1 MIENQTKKNNDKG
14 ITLIALVITI
24 IVLLI
29 LAGISIAFLT
39 GENGIISRATNAK
52 FEKEKSEIK
61 EMLGLSVN
69 TIAIEQKQKQDDLA
83 NYYKEQETFVEKGKF
98 DTSKYKINNYKY
110 NDENKIITITIYKE
124 NGTKNQYEYEINLET
139 GSIEFKNRT
148 EIIDSNKAYK
158 INYQLN
164 SGNFEEN
171 TNVVY
176 EFKKGETVG
185 FVNPVKEGAA
195 FDGWYLTS
203 DFSGTNLTQTTK
215 DMQSDITLY
224 AKWINE
230 SNADYFTYS
239 TSGGQDAITGL
250 TELGKTAYNEGRED
264 FINLVIPKKSNK
276 GNLIYAINQGVFR
289 ESKDPKIKKVIIHD
303 KVTSLGN
310 TAFYGCSNL
319 KELTI
324 PISLNA
330 SNSNVFSGCTGIEK
344 INITKGNGESID
356 YETGGIYYYLNL
368 PWYISSQN
376 HDLKI
381 TLEEGITKIENYMF
395 YNCKKMQMVQLPTT
409 IQIIGYSAFYGC
421 SGMQGEFNKIDKV
434 TSLGAYAFYG
444 CTGLT
449 GEVIIPNEITSIGAG
464 TFRDTK
470 IEKLIIHDKV
480 TSLGNT
486 AFYGCSNLK
495 ELTIPIS
502 LNASN
507 SNVFSG
513 CTGIEKINITKG
525 NGESIDYETGGIY
538 YYSNLPWYISRRE
551 NDLKIIF
558 NKDIVSIGNYMFY
571 GINNAKFYYRGSQE
585 EWTKIPIGIKNEFNI
600 EQYNYQE

>member
-303 KVTSLGN
+303 N
-310 TAFYGCSNL
+310 
-319 KELTI
+319 I
-324 PISLNA
+324 A
-330 SNSNVFSGCTGIEK
+330 SI
-344 INITKGNGESID
+344 
-356 YETGGIYYYLNL
+356 
-368 PWYISSQN
+368 
-376 HDLKI
+376 
-381 TLEEGITKIENYMF
+381 
-395 YNCKKMQMVQLPTT
+395 
-409 IQIIGYSAFYGC
+409 
-421 SGMQGEFNKIDKV
+421 
-434 TSLGAYAFYG
+434 
-444 CTGLT
+444 
-449 GEVIIPNEITSIGAG
+449 
-464 TFRDTK
+464 
-470 IEKLIIHDKV
+470 
-480 TSLGNT
+480 
-486 AFYGCSNLK
+486 
-495 ELTIPIS
+495 
-502 LNASN
+502 
-507 SNVFSG
+507 
-513 CTGIEKINITKG
+513 
-525 NGESIDYETGGIY
+525 
-538 YYSNLPWYISRRE
+538 
-551 NDLKIIF
+551 
-558 NKDIVSIGNYMFY
+558 
-571 GINNAKFYYRGSQE
+571 
-585 EWTKIPIGIKNEFNI
+585 
-600 EQYNYQE
+600 